1 MHSIVTTFRGAV
13 IKVEVAN
20 FGAAMDTLIDQDA
33 LPLVLSLAGM
43 SWMEGMPQG
52 YLLFYTPLLLLICI
66 ALFQVYPTQRSSAY
80 QSQGLSGCKQ
90 QRHISQLVSGLFPSL
105 LSKIQVRGPN
115 TRRIF
120 QCWPYYCLIT
130 QCLCWL
136 GGSPNVAANKT

>member
-1 MHSIVTTFRGAV
+1 M
-13 IKVEVAN
+13 N
-20 FGAAMDTLIDQDA
+20 AMP
-33 LPLVLSLAGM
+33 LPLVLSLARM

-80 QSQGLSGCKQ
+80 QSQGPSGCKQ
-90 QRHISQLVSGLFPSL
+90 PSL
-105 LSKIQVRGPN
+105 DFFQVFSQKIRVRGLN
-115 TRRIF
+115 TGRIF